1 MNRHRRNLSSTAML
15 LMLLCGQL
23 LAEPAKSSRPSE
35 TQAVAS
41 ETDQLFNTGKRLFAT
56 GQYADAK
63 AAFDHVLA
71 SQQEQGEV
79 SPAVYYN
86 LGSICYRLED
96 FDCARKH
103 FQRFTRTDSYAAKY
117 AALAYYNLALVEN
130 REDNREAAVE
140 ALQSSRA
147 ASTDPKLIAL
157 VNKQLAKL
165 RKTEPTRT
173 TTTTVK
179 DWHSFVYLRHG
190 YDSNIRFAPLEVASN
205 ESGDFLQFIGT
216 IDKRIV
222 GEGSTTKNPGLF
234 VNAVLFATNYYS
246 TDFNDFSLLNAGVR
260 YDHPLKG
267 WRNRIAANY
276 MTSTYGQ
283 NDYLESTS
291 LTLQTRKTLANDD
304 QFQLRY
310 RYEDID
316 SLRPVYDYLKGSR
329 QRLRA
334 GYQFTWPQDLVQLW
348 YELELNDRQNTAT
361 RNYSPTRHTLRL
373 RYETM
378 LDRRNRLYGEY
389 AFRDSDYEPTLTQD
403 RQDER
408 SLLTLAYV
416 NDFARSWQAEAR
428 WRFYTNRSTDTIYSY
443 DRHIVF
449 LSVRKLF

>member
-1 MNRHRRNLSSTAML
+1 ML
-15 LMLLCGQL
+15 LMLLCGQP
-23 LAEPAKSSRPSE
+23 LAEPAASSRPSE
-35 TQAVAS
+35 TEREATEAG
-41 ETDQLFNTGKRLFAT
+41 QLFNTGKQLFAA

-71 SQQEQGEV
+71 SQQEQGAV
-79 SPAVYYN
+79 SPAVHYN

-96 FDCARKH
+96 YVCARKH
-103 FQRFTRTDSYAAKY
+103 FQRLTRTDSY

-130 REDNREAAVE
+130 RDDNPEAAVD

-147 ASTDPKLIAL
+147 ATTDPKLIAL

-165 RKTEPTRT
+165 RKSEPRRT

-222 GEGSTTKNPGLF
+222 GEGSTTKQPGLF

-246 TDFNDFSLLNAGVR
+246 TDFNDFSLLNAGLR
-260 YDHPLKG
+260 YDHPLQG

-276 MTSTYGQ
+276 TTSTYGKE
-283 NDYLESTS
+283 DYLESAS

-304 QFQLRY
+304 EFQLRY

-316 SLRPVYDYLKGSR
+316 SLRPVYDYLRGSR

-334 GYQFTWPQDLVQLW
+334 GYQLTWPQDIVQLW
-348 YELELNDRQNTAT
+348 YELELNDRQNTAS

-378 LDRRNRLYGEY
+378 LDSRNRLYGEY

-416 NDFARSWQAEAR
+416 NDFAHSWQAEAR
-428 WRFYTNRSTDTIYSY
+428 WRFFTNRSTDNVYSY

>member
-1 MNRHRRNLSSTAML
+1 ML

-23 LAEPAKSSRPSE
+23 FAEPAESSRTPE
-35 TQAVAS
+35 TQAEAA
-41 ETDQLFNTGKRLFAT
+41 EADQLFNRGKQLFAA

-63 AAFDHVLA
+63 AAFDHVLI

-79 SPAVYYN
+79 SAAVYYN
-86 LGSICYRLED
+86 LGSVCYRLED

-103 FQRFTRTDSYAAKY
+103 FQRLARDDRYADDY

-130 REDNREAAVE
+130 RDGNPEAAVE
-140 ALQSSRA
+140 ALQDSRA
-147 ASTDPKLIAL
+147 VTSDPKLIAL

-165 RKTEPTRT
+165 RKTEPRRT
-173 TTTTVK
+173 TTSTVK

-222 GEGSTTKNPGLF
+222 GEGSTTKEPGLF

-246 TDFNDFSLLNAGVR
+246 TDFNDFSLLNAGIR
-260 YDHPLKG
+260 YDHLLHG

-276 MTSTYGQ
+276 TTSTYGKD
-283 NDYLESTS
+283 DYLESTS

-304 QFQLRY
+304 QLQLRY

-316 SLRPVYDYLKGSR
+316 SLLPVYDYLRGSR
-329 QRLRA
+329 QRLRV
-334 GYQFTWPQDLVQLW
+334 GYQLTWPQDIVQLW
-348 YELELNDRQNTAT
+348 YELELNDRQNTVS

-403 RQDER
+403 RKDER

-416 NDFARSWQAEAR
+416 NDFAPGWQAEAR
-428 WRFYTNRSTDTIYSY
+428 WRFFTNRSTDTIYSY